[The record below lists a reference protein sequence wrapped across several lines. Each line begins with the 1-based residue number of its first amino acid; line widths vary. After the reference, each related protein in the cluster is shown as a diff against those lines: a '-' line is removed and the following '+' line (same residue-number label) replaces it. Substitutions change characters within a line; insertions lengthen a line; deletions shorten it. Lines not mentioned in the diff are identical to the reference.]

1 MSGADL
7 PPPPARMLVN
17 ADEFVLRGSRKA
29 GPSGRWQIQ
38 LRNNGEDEHDLAVRR
53 SDGRVIARTPIVD
66 PDGLST
72 IRIRLRPGKYRL
84 FCGVSDHEALG
95 MSWPLVIRAPRLPTT
110 AP

>member
-17 ADEFVLRGSRKA
+17 ADEFMLNGSRKA

-38 LRNNGEDEHDLAVRR
+38 LRNNGEDVHDLAIRR
-53 SDGRVIARTPIVD
+53 GDGRVIARTPIVD
-66 PDGLST
+66 PDGLNT
-72 IRIRLRPGKYRL
+72 IRIRLRPGTYRL
-84 FCGVSDHEALG
+84 FCGTADHESRG
-95 MSWPLVIRAPRLPTT
+95 MSWPLIVRAPKVRTT